1 MYLSANVAARRQ
13 PVRALLFPSL
23 RTGRFVF
30 ERYYRE
36 LLSFLSR
43 KVVDRSVA
51 ADLTQESYARVYAAK
66 ASGSAISDPRAL
78 LYQTARNL
86 VIDHHRH
93 GDVRASVEVP
103 SEPTEAQDA
112 HGQQDERGPHGARGP
127 RHWEPETAMSSQQTV
142 LALVNIIDN
151 LPPRCREAFMLN
163 RFDGMTYPEVAARM
177 GISVKAVEQ
186 HIKHAL
192 NACERGR
199 ALAAGTGEE
208 PAVVR
213 KKLNRSRH
221 D

>member
-1 MYLSANVAARRQ
+1 
-13 PVRALLFPSL
+13 
-23 RTGRFVF
+23 VF

-43 KVVDRSVA
+43 KVSDRSVA
-51 ADLTQESYARVYAAK
+51 ADLTQESYARVYAAQ
-66 ASGSAISDPRAL
+66 ASGSDIHDPRAL

-93 GDVRASVEVP
+93 GDVRASVEV
-103 SEPTEAQDA
+103 SAEHLEAA
-112 HGQQDERGPHGARGP
+112 AAPGSRN
-127 RHWEPETAMSSQQTV
+127 WEPEAAMSSQQSV
-142 LALVNIIDN
+142 LSLVAIIDN

-163 RFDGMTYPEVAARM
+163 RFEGLSYAVVAAQM

-192 NACERGR
+192 DACERGR
-199 ALAAGTGEE
+199 AEAAGDAGL
-208 PAVVR
+208 PAAVR